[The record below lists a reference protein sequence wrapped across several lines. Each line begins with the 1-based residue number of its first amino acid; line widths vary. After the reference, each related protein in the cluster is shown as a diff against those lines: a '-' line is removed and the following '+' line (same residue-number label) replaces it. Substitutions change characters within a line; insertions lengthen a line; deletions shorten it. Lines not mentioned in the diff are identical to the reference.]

1 MHCQGHHCYF
11 NSLSIYISTMA
22 DAAFVLAL
30 YSVYSGWPFDLSK
43 PNSRNDLLIQLK
55 CLLQSCCSCTWCCK
69 VGLWPHSNMILD
81 LTRLE
86 WRGQVMLHPPSATP
100 PWYKVSWQ
108 LSHELCQTWC
118 TATCRI
124 RSNTTF
130 EREIFSFP
138 LTCGEKIEIMRSPL
152 NVFTRRDKCNDT
164 FKLKQYIWL
173 TGHILSLYDSSDGAY
188 NCFQSSPLWAVVVLP
203 FLQQVLTAAEVGV
216 FKEHPG
222 PL

>member
-1 MHCQGHHCYF
+1 M
-11 NSLSIYISTMA
+11 SLHWLADLIVIATTKWEKILWIFDILKKNKKPKYHNIYISEGSLHIRSCGYSHQNQPCSQNKWRSI
-22 DAAFVLAL
+22 VL
-30 YSVYSGWPFDLSK
+30 
-43 PNSRNDLLIQLK
+43 
-55 CLLQSCCSCTWCCK
+55 
-69 VGLWPHSNMILD
+69 
-81 LTRLE
+81 
-86 WRGQVMLHPPSATP
+86 
-100 PWYKVSWQ
+100 
-108 LSHELCQTWC
+108 WC

-124 RSNTTF
+124 RNNTTF
-130 EREIFSFP
+130 EIIYIFISSN
-138 LTCGEKIEIMRSPL
+138 LWWKIDIMRSPL

>member
-1 MHCQGHHCYF
+1 MSSARRGVQLHVELG
-11 NSLSIYISTMA
+11 A
-22 DAAFVLAL
+22 
-30 YSVYSGWPFDLSK
+30 
-43 PNSRNDLLIQLK
+43 IQ
-55 CLLQSCCSCTWCCK
+55 
-69 VGLWPHSNMILD
+69 
-81 LTRLE
+81 RL
-86 WRGQVMLHPPSATP
+86 
-100 PWYKVSWQ
+100 
-108 LSHELCQTWC
+108 
-118 TATCRI
+118 
-124 RSNTTF
+124 
-130 EREIFSFP
+130 REYIFSFP

-222 PL
+222 PLQNLAGLDFLPEPFVLDWLYAFCQLQRLANKVKSFIQHQFVGPFGLKVKKCGQFDVWRVFLLITSRQRLTFLMILQDLTQSLNPIQEL